1 MVSEKKYEELEKR
14 EQRPL
19 TLEKAEGLA
28 REGERIEGRGFV
40 KTEGFDKTIAF
51 VMSLT
56 QTIWQI
62 TQKHKSFRMELFYD
76 AETLN
81 TNYYLFTPVTDKCE
95 SNDIQQE

>member
-1 MVSEKKYEELEKR
+1 MSENKLAS
-14 EQRPL
+14 L
-19 TLEKAEGLA
+19 TLEKAEKLA
-28 REGERIEGRGFV
+28 REGERLEGRGFV

-56 QTIWQI
+56 ETIFQI

-81 TNYYLFTPVTDKCE
+81 TNYCFFTPTDKCE
-95 SNDIQQE
+95 LKDTQQVSLED

>member
-1 MVSEKKYEELEKR
+1 MVRKEEYEKLEKR

-56 QTIWQI
+56 ETIWQI